1 MCQYNYRSSKIYHYY
16 SSYCK
21 RAIVIS
27 HFFKTC
33 HYLLFQSVFIKM
45 FGLKYPQLSCSSH
58 PLFLFSFPSSLLLS
72 IRQSFDRNVCSPRIR
87 PQPVS
92 SDSVGLTTKVGA
104 RAKKL
109 ATYFRTS
116 TTHMAMCAQENMVK
130 SPHHFTSK
138 KITTPFSCW
147 SVLVAACQR
156 AMPCHRAVPDVSLAR
171 SKFYFV

>member
-1 MCQYNYRSSKIYHYY
+1 MCHYNYRSSKIYHYY
-16 SSYCK
+16 SSYYK
-21 RAIVIS
+21 RATVIS

-58 PLFLFSFPSSLLLS
+58 PLFLFSFPPSLLLS

-138 KITTPFSCW
+138 KNHHTILLLECAGCRLP
-147 SVLVAACQR
+147 ACH
-156 AMPCHRAVPDVSLAR
+156 AMPSSCLGCLSRT
-171 SKFYFV
+171 F